1 MKQLNTLNPEQTLKH
16 IDNTMNE
23 LKELFNSDSLN
34 IIDMSYIL
42 RNLEELAL

>member
-1 MKQLNTLNPEQTLKH
+1 
-16 IDNTMNE
+16 MNE